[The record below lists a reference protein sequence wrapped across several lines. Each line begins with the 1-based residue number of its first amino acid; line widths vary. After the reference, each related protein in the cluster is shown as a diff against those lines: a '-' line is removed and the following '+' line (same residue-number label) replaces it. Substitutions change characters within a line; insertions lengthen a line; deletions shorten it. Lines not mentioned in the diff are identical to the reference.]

1 MVLGGRRSAQRSAPP
16 PADADAPAPAF
27 PAPAPWPDELT
38 LARLCAAAV
47 ASACDAM
54 TCDAM
59 TQDCL
64 RESLLADL
72 SDAPT
77 SDLDLLTSRV
87 ADVAASLGLDDEQ
100 APAAALASHLSRLLD
115 LWRIEQDAAA
125 GEALPPGCCELCER
139 RMPLTQHHLVP
150 RSQHA
155 AHRARGVTQA
165 HLARTLA
172 CCRQC
177 HNAVHEAADEATLA
191 ASYASRDALLAHPA
205 LARFVA
211 WAAKQRGR
219 ADGSHHLQHKR

>member
-16 PADADAPAPAF
+16 PPDAAAPASAPPADQ
-27 PAPAPWPDELT
+27 PWPDELT
-38 LARLCAAAV
+38 LSRLCSAAV
-47 ASACDAM
+47 ASACDAL
-54 TCDAM
+54 TCDA
-59 TQDCL
+59 TARDCL

-72 SDAPT
+72 ADTPAA
-77 SDLDLLTSRV
+77 DEAALTSRV

-100 APAAALASHLSRLLD
+100 APAAALASCLSRLLAS
-115 LWRIEQDAAA
+115 WRIEQDAAA

-165 HLARTLA
+165 HLSRTLA

-191 ASYASRDALLAHPA
+191 ASYASRDALLGHPA
-205 LARFVA
+205 IARFVA